1 MNYEKTEVILHNIE
15 DVHFGNMYPG
25 YPFAMIGYYYTKLN
39 SGEIDGS
46 TFHNLEEFR
55 KVFETNLIFQCLGS
69 NLAIKGSWAT
79 GEHKMES
86 YKAFLDANEDDF
98 YFGELNAVK
107 LYFAFYSAYR
117 EYKDKDSII
126 FFVINTECDYLD
138 VQVFQSEEELQKYCE
153 EYWKPYEDE
162 E

>member
-1 MNYEKTEVILHNIE
+1 MNYEKTEEILHNIE

-46 TFHNLEEFR
+46 TFHSLEEFR
-55 KVFETNLIFQCLGS
+55 HNFEPTILYQSLDTCK
-69 NLAIKGSWAT
+69 ATKGSWLQET
-79 GEHKMES
+79 EMDD
-86 YKAFLDANEDDF
+86 YKSFVKSTSED
-98 YFGELNAVK
+98 YFFDNIDAVK

-117 EYKDKDSII
+117 EYRDKDVII
-126 FFVINTECDYLD
+126 FFVINSECDYLD
-138 VQVFQSEEELQKYCE
+138 VQVFQSEEELQKYYE
-153 EYWKPYEDE
+153 EYWASYQDE